1 MTHSSRCLLGISALL
16 LMAGCGPAK
25 STGESAAEVLEVVND
40 ALRAIPVEE
49 FITEAARNGPFG
61 MSLSVQCPAGTNRQ
75 VALQVTVTSTVVR
88 TGGYVEV
95 DVPNQEIVIVGSC
108 DTDGEGGKAE
118 LLGGMIITK
127 TLGAG
132 VEASSAH
139 VEMSVGRKR
148 VCEADMN
155 VTFDAAT
162 GLA

>member
-1 MTHSSRCLLGISALL
+1 
-16 LMAGCGPAK
+16 
-25 STGESAAEVLEVVND
+25 VLEVVND

-162 GLA
+162 GLASEVIGTFCKRPVEDLGLTWFIPGFGGEASLE

>member
-1 MTHSSRCLLGISALL
+1 MTIFSRCLL
-16 LMAGCGPAK
+16 AK

-75 VALQVTVTSTVVR
+75 VALQVTVTSTVLR
-88 TGGYVEV
+88 NGETVEV

-118 LLGGMIITK
+118 LLGGMTITK
-127 TLGAG
+127 TLGVSARRLVLLRDLHREAG
-132 VEASSAH
+132 DPTAHARSARRRRYC
-139 VEMSVGRKR
+139 V
-148 VCEADMN
+148 
-155 VTFDAAT
+155 
-162 GLA
+162 